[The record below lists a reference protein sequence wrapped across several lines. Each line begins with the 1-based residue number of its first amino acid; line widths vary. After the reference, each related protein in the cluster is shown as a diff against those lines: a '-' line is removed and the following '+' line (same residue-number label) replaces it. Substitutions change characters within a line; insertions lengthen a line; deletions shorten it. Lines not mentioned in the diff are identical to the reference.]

1 MTKKIL
7 AGLLGACFAAPAL
20 AQSNIT
26 IYGVADAGVHV
37 SNNGEGTKT
46 KLVSGIADGSRL
58 GFKGVEDMGGG
69 YKTIFNLEA
78 RVELDTGGNQAGNVS
93 DNQGFGLSQGM
104 LFPAPSPQLAPLAAG
119 ALAAV
124 RGAMQPAITV
134 NSNGA
139 LFDRTSMLGLVTP
152 AGTLM
157 AGRMYT
163 PAYEIFAAA
172 DTFETGTAGTW
183 SSIISGTG
191 GLLTAGIAVR
201 SDKALQYRIAL
212 PNGVSA
218 ALMYGFKRSGY
229 VGLDDKF
236 LAANVA
242 YKANGWNV
250 GLGHNHGYDQNGRQG
265 LVTSTAGGSYD
276 IGAMK
281 FFAGYQDMKNDNSVL
296 IPVLSD
302 AWDAKIAPALIAKGG
317 PAPLVND
324 VYAPIF
330 KDNLA
335 RNFKLDAN
343 SVSVGL
349 HYRIGN
355 GRIMASVSHQND
367 QTANNND
374 ATLYALG
381 YDYNLSKRTDVYT
394 VLAYIKNHNAA
405 QYASGGASSPCG
417 FTSAG
422 GEAGRAFQV
431 GMRHRL

>member
-1 MTKKIL
+1 MTTKIF
-7 AGLLGACFAAPAL
+7 AGLLGACLAAPAL
-20 AQSNIT
+20 AQSNVT
-26 IYGVADAGVHV
+26 IYGIADAGVHV
-37 SNNGEGTKT
+37 SNNGEGTKA

-58 GFKGVEDMGGG
+58 GFKGLEDMGGG
-69 YKTIFNLEA
+69 YKAIFNLEA
-78 RVELDTGGNQAGNVS
+78 RVELDTGSNQTGNIG
-93 DNQGFGLSQGM
+93 DNQGLGLSKGM
-104 LFPAPSPQLAPLAAG
+104 VFPAPVPQLAPLSAA
-119 ALAAV
+119 ALAAA

-163 PAYEIFAAA
+163 PAYEIFAGA
-172 DTFETGTAGTW
+172 DTFETGFAGTW
-183 SSIISGTG
+183 SSIISGSG

-218 ALMYGFKRSGY
+218 ALMYGFKHSGY

-236 LAANVA
+236 IAANVV

-276 IGAMK
+276 IGTMK
-281 FFAGYQDMKNDNSVL
+281 FFAGYQVMKNDNSVL
-296 IPVLSD
+296 VPVLSD
-302 AWDAKIAPALIAKGG
+302 AWDTKIAPALIAKGG
-317 PAPLVND
+317 PADLVNG
-324 VYAPIF
+324 VYTPIF

-343 SVSVGL
+343 SISVGL

-355 GRIMASVSHQND
+355 GRIMASISHQND

-394 VLAYIKNHNAA
+394 VLAYIKNDNGA
-405 QYASGGASSPCG
+405 QYASGAASAPCN

-431 GMRHRL
+431 GMRHRF